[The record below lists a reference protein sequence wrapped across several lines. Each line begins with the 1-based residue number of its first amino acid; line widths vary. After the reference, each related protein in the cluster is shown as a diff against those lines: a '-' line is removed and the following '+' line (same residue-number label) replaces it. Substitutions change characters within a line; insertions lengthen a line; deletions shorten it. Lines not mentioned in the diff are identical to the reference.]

1 MSLVNDLDTEVENFK
16 REYEKFERGN
26 KSAGTRARK
35 VLQDIK
41 KTCQEIR
48 VSIQG
53 AKKEEEKS
61 SLPSANWQI
70 RTFRGSKTSF
80 FAFFW
85 LNTQKNVWL
94 MPVMKVYSHLGF
106 DLSIWQTKK
115 FNEYVF
121 YDWRNV
127 AVWP

>member
-1 MSLVNDLDTEVENFK
+1 MLFFAFFEQFFTKWRIFSRNNNLFSIPASFFWSLLMSLVNDLELEVENFK

-53 AKKEEEKS
+53 AKKEEEKAE
-61 SLPSANWQI
+61 PASA
-70 RTFRGSKTSF
+70 
-80 FAFFW
+80 
-85 LNTQKNVWL
+85 
-94 MPVMKVYSHLGF
+94 
-106 DLSIWQTKK
+106 D
-115 FNEYVF
+115 
-121 YDWRNV
+121 
-127 AVWP
+127 